1 MPSLRLCALCHTQ
14 AAKLTKDQI
23 TGLILAGGK
32 ARRMGGIDKGL
43 IAFKGQSMVMHVIKR
58 LSTQVGAIL
67 INANREIERYQ
78 SLGFNVVTDEIND
91 FAGPLAGL
99 HSGMKVAKT
108 EFILSVPCDSPLL
121 PNDLSQR
128 LMTAL
133 ESQNADIAVAKT
145 GEQHHPVFCLCR
157 TSLAQD
163 LETYLNAGGRKVDEW
178 QKKHAYVEVRFD
190 DNPSAF
196 SNVNTPEELGKLEAE
211 C

>member
-1 MPSLRLCALCHTQ
+1 M
-14 AAKLTKDQI
+14 TKDQI

-43 IAFKGQSMVMHVIKR
+43 ISFKGQSMVMHVIKR

-99 HSGMKVAKT
+99 HAGMKVAKT

-133 ESQNADIAVAKT
+133 ESQNADIAVAKI

-157 TSLAQD
+157 TILAQD

-196 SNVNTPEELGKLEAE
+196 SNVNTPEELSKLEAE

>member
-1 MPSLRLCALCHTQ
+1 M
-14 AAKLTKDQI
+14 TKDNI

-43 IAFKGQSMVMHVIKR
+43 IAFKGQPMVTHVIQR
-58 LSTQVGAIL
+58 LSPQVGEIL
-67 INANREIERYQ
+67 INANREIGTYQ
-78 SLGFNVVTDEIND
+78 SLGFAVVIDEIDD

-99 HSGMKVAKT
+99 HAGMKTAKT
-108 EFILSVPCDSPLL
+108 EFLLSVPCDSPLL
-121 PNDLSQR
+121 PDELSQR
-128 LMTAL
+128 LMSAL

-163 LETYLNAGGRKVDEW
+163 LENYLKAGGRKVDEW
-178 QKKHAYVEVRFD
+178 QKQHAYVEVSFD
-190 DNPSAF
+190 DNLLAF
-196 SNVNTPEELGKLEAE
+196 SNVNTPEELSKLEAE

>member
-121 PNDLSQR
+121 PNDLSHR

-145 GEQHHPVFCLCR
+145 VEQHHPVFCLCR

>member
-1 MPSLRLCALCHTQ
+1 M
-14 AAKLTKDQI
+14 TKDSI

-43 IAFKGQSMVMHVIKR
+43 IAFKGQPMVAHVIQR
-58 LSTQVGAIL
+58 LSPQVSEIL

-78 SLGFNVVTDEIND
+78 SLGFAVVPDEINN
-91 FAGPLAGL
+91 FGGPLAGL
-99 HSGMKVAKT
+99 HAGMKAAKT

-121 PNDLSQR
+121 PNDLSPR
-128 LMTAL
+128 LITAL
-133 ESQNADIAVAKT
+133 KSQNADIAVAKT

-163 LETYLNAGGRKVDEW
+163 LEAYLNAGGRKVDEW
-178 QKKHAYVEVRFD
+178 QKKHAYVEVSFD
-190 DNPSAF
+190 DNPLAF
-196 SNVNTPEELGKLEAE
+196 SNINTPEDLSKLEAE

>member
-1 MPSLRLCALCHTQ
+1 M
-14 AAKLTKDQI
+14 TKDQI

-43 IAFKGQSMVMHVIKR
+43 IAFKGQSMVKHVIKR

-99 HSGMKVAKT
+99 HAGMRVAKT

-133 ESQNADIAVAKT
+133 ESQNADIAVAKI

-157 TSLAQD
+157 TILAQD

>member
-1 MPSLRLCALCHTQ
+1 M
-14 AAKLTKDQI
+14 TKDNI

-43 IAFKGQSMVMHVIKR
+43 IAFKGKHMVIHIIER
-58 LSTQVGAIL
+58 LSPQVGEIL
-67 INANREIERYQ
+67 VNANREIETYQ
-78 SLGFNVVTDEIND
+78 SLGFTVVTDEIND

-99 HSGMKVAKT
+99 HAGMKAAKT
-108 EFILSVPCDSPLL
+108 EFLLSVPCDSPLL
-121 PNDLSQR
+121 PDDLSQR
-128 LMTAL
+128 LMSAL

-163 LETYLNAGGRKVDEW
+163 LENYLKAGGRKVDEW
-178 QKKHAYVEVRFD
+178 QKKHAYVEVGFD
-190 DNPSAF
+190 DNPLAL
-196 SNVNTPEELGKLEAE
+196 SNINTPEDLSKLEAE

>member
-1 MPSLRLCALCHTQ
+1 M
-14 AAKLTKDQI
+14 TKENI

-43 IAFKGQSMVMHVIKR
+43 IAFKGELMVTHVIQR
-58 LSTQVGAIL
+58 LRPQVGKIL
-67 INANREIERYQ
+67 INANREIETYQ
-78 SLGFNVVTDEIND
+78 SLGFDVITDEITE

-99 HSGMKVAKT
+99 HAGIKAAKT
-108 EFILSVPCDSPLL
+108 EFILSAPCDSPLL

-128 LMTAL
+128 LMSAL
-133 ESQNADIAVAKT
+133 EAQKADIAVAKT

-163 LETYLNAGGRKVDEW
+163 LEIYLNAGGRKVDDW
-178 QKKHAYVEVRFD
+178 QKQHVYVEVSFD
-190 DNPSAF
+190 DNALAF
-196 SNVNTPEELGKLEAE
+196 SNVNTPEELSKLEAE

>member
-1 MPSLRLCALCHTQ
+1 M
-14 AAKLTKDQI
+14 TKDQI

-43 IAFKGQSMVMHVIKR
+43 ISFKGQSMVMHVIKR

-133 ESQNADIAVAKT
+133 ESQNADIAVAKI

-157 TSLAQD
+157 TILAQD